1 MNKDKR
7 IRELYNATFQ
17 EIHASDELKGMVEDM
32 ANQKKII
39 WRNVWKKSIAAAA
52 AIAVVF
58 AAGNVVTYAATGDN
72 LVKYV
77 TVKIQG
83 ENTNLEQDIKLE
95 KTVDEN
101 GRPCYRGT
109 FGTDT
114 EYGELEVV
122 TDDFDVN
129 GTISSE
135 GVEYTEDS
143 KSQVN
148 IEIKEK
154 TNQK

>member
-1 MNKDKR
+1 MNKDKQ
-7 IRELYNATFQ
+7 IRERYNSTFQ
-17 EIHASDELKGMVEDM
+17 EIHASDELKGMVENM
-32 ANQKKII
+32 AYQKNII
-39 WRNVWKKSIAAAA
+39 WKNVWKKGLAAAA

-58 AAGNVVTYAATGDN
+58 VAGNVVTYAATGDN

-83 ENTNLEQDIKLE
+83 ENTNLKQDIKLE

-101 GRPCYRGT
+101 GQPCYRGT

-143 KSQVN
+143 ESQVN

>member
-1 MNKDKR
+1 MNKDKP

-32 ANQKKII
+32 ANQKNII
-39 WRNVWKKSIAAAA
+39 WKNVWKKSVAAAA
-52 AIAVVF
+52 AIVVVF
-58 AAGNVVTYAATGDN
+58 VAGNVVTYAAAGEN

-101 GRPCYRGT
+101 GQPCYRGT

-135 GVEYTEDS
+135 GVEYAEDS
-143 KSQVN
+143 ESQVN

-154 TNQK
+154 RTQK

>member
-1 MNKDKR
+1 MNKDKQ
-7 IRELYNATFQ
+7 IRERYNSTFQ
-17 EIHASDELKGMVEDM
+17 EIHASDELKGMVENM
-32 ANQKKII
+32 ANQKNII
-39 WRNVWKKSIAAAA
+39 WKNVWKKGLAAAA

-58 AAGNVVTYAATGDN
+58 VAGNVVTYAATGDN

-143 KSQVN
+143 ESQVN

-154 TNQK
+154 TTQE

>member
-17 EIHASDELKGMVEDM
+17 EIHASDELKGMVENM
-32 ANQKKII
+32 ANQKNII
-39 WRNVWKKSIAAAA
+39 WKNVWKKGLAAAA

-58 AAGNVVTYAATGDN
+58 VAGNVVTYAATGDN

>member
-1 MNKDKR
+1 MNKDKQ
-7 IRELYNATFQ
+7 IRERYNSTFQ
-17 EIHASDELKGMVEDM
+17 EIHASDELKGMVENM
-32 ANQKKII
+32 AYQKNII
-39 WRNVWKKSIAAAA
+39 WKNVWKKGLAVAA

-58 AAGNVVTYAATGDN
+58 VAGNVVTYAATGDN
-72 LVKYV
+72 LMKYV

-83 ENTNLEQDIKLE
+83 ENTNLKQDIKLE

-101 GRPCYRGT
+101 GQPCYRGT

-143 KSQVN
+143 ESQVN

>member
-1 MNKDKR
+1 MNKDKQ
-7 IRELYNATFQ
+7 IRERYNSTFQ
-17 EIHASDELKGMVEDM
+17 EIHASDELKGMVENM
-32 ANQKKII
+32 ANQKNII
-39 WRNVWKKSIAAAA
+39 WKNVWKKGLAAAA

-58 AAGNVVTYAATGDN
+58 VAGNVVTYAATGDN

-83 ENTNLEQDIKLE
+83 KNTNLEQDIKLE

-101 GRPCYRGT
+101 GQPCYRGT

-143 KSQVN
+143 ESQVN

>member
-1 MNKDKR
+1 MNKDKQ
-7 IRELYNATFQ
+7 IRELYNSTFQ

-32 ANQKKII
+32 ADQKNLI
-39 WRNVWKKSIAAAA
+39 WKNAWKKCVAAAA
-52 AIAVVF
+52 AIAVIF
-58 AAGNVVTYAATGDN
+58 LAGNVVTYAAAGEN

-83 ENTNLEQDIKLE
+83 ENTNLKQDIKLE

-101 GRPCYRGT
+101 GEPCYRGT
-109 FGTDT
+109 FETDT

-135 GVEYTEDS
+135 GVEYTEDGEAP
-143 KSQVN
+143 VE
-148 IEIKEK
+148 IEITEK
-154 TNQK
+154 TTQK

>member
-1 MNKDKR
+1 MNKDKQ
-7 IRELYNATFQ
+7 IRELYNSTFQ
-17 EIHASDELKGMVEDM
+17 EIHASDELKGMVADM
-32 ANQKKII
+32 ADQKNLI

-122 TDDFDVN
+122 TDDFDLN